1 MEKAYTSTSISVT
14 ILKTKNRIS
23 KLFTGIVIL
32 GGLQA
37 GKPVGKGASVISWSK
52 SAVLSADDSCQ
63 LPDLPEKM
71 IESVGTV
78 YDGRPTICGG
88 QNSKTCYYYSS
99 SFGRSMAAWTPR
111 GSGQLQLTW
120 ETTGDWILSQVNQT
134 MLLVSSNSS

>member
-1 MEKAYTSTSISVT
+1 MVSKLTSISYDFQAEKAENYLV
-14 ILKTKNRIS
+14 NIS
-23 KLFTGIVIL
+23 GIVIL
-32 GGLQA
+32 GGLQP

-99 SFGRSMAAWTPR
+99 SFGRWQKYGSLDAKRIGAASVDLGNNR
-111 GSGQLQLTW
+111 
-120 ETTGDWILSQVNQT
+120 
-134 MLLVSSNSS
+134 